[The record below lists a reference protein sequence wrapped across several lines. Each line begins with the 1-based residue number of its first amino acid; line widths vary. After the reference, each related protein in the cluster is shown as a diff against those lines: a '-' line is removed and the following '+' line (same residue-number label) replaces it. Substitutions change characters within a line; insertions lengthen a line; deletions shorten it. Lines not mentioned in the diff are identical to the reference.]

1 MSMSTK
7 QSKVS
12 HSTLMTDDNMLTWIT
27 LPFAQLTTT
36 QLYTMMKLRVDV
48 FVVEQTCP
56 YPELDGKD
64 TLEGVYHL
72 IGYHGDELV
81 ACARLL
87 PAGTTY
93 DNVSIGRVVTKQTAR
108 GDGLGHK
115 LLEEA
120 LTQCEILWPG
130 QTIDIGAQEHLIQF
144 YASHGFKVISDS
156 YLEDG
161 IPHVDMRKEAV
172 AI

>member
-1 MSMSTK
+1 
-7 QSKVS
+7 
-12 HSTLMTDDNMLTWIT
+12 MLTWIT
-27 LPFAQLTTT
+27 LPFTQLTTL
-36 QLYTMMKLRVDV
+36 QLYELMRLRVDV

-64 TLEGVYHL
+64 TLDGVYHL
-72 IGYHGDELV
+72 LGYQGDELV

-93 DNVSIGRVVTKQTAR
+93 DNVSIGRVVTKQSAR
-108 GDGLGHK
+108 GGGLGHK
-115 LLEEA
+115 LLQQALAQCEA
-120 LTQCEILWPG
+120 LWPK

-144 YASHGFKVISDS
+144 YASHGFTVISDS

-161 IPHVDMRKEAV
+161 IPHVDMRRAAE
-172 AI
+172 

>member
-1 MSMSTK
+1 
-7 QSKVS
+7 
-12 HSTLMTDDNMLTWIT
+12 MLTWKT
-27 LPFAQLTTT
+27 LPFAQLTTF
-36 QLYTMMKLRVDV
+36 QLYELMRLRVDV
-48 FVVEQTCP
+48 FVVEQVCP

-72 IGYHGDELV
+72 LGYQENELV

-93 DNVSIGRVVTKQTAR
+93 DNVSIGRVITKQNSR

-115 LLEEA
+115 LLGEA
-120 LTQCEILWPG
+120 LANCERLWPG
-130 QTIDIGAQEHLIQF
+130 RTIDIGAQEHLSQF
-144 YASHGFKVISDS
+144 YANHGFTVISDS

-161 IPHVDMRKEAV
+161 IPHVDMRRTATS
-172 AI
+172 